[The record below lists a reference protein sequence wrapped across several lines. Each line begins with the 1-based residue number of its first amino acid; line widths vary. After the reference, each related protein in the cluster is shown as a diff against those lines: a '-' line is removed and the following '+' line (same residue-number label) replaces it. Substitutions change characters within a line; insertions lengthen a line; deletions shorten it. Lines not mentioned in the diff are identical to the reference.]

1 MLLLFPLSLCGSKEK
16 PNSVGIW
23 NLFIGIF
30 APLRPMRLI
39 DSIQLAWRTVR
50 ANKLRTGITVTII
63 ALGIMALIGIITAI
77 AAMNQSLKESFST
90 MGANAFSI
98 RFKDRQF
105 KIGDNRSRVEKTTKI
120 QLKLRQSTTG
130 RIISYEE
137 AKAFK
142 DQFDFPAIVS
152 ISLRAAPATVSFTN
166 GNEVLKTNPNVT
178 LQGGDENYLALNG
191 YQIAFGHNFS
201 EVDVQAG
208 HNVCIIGDELLTK
221 LFRGHGNESIDKIIK
236 INNLPYRIIGVLK
249 AKGTSAFLSLD
260 NLVITTYNNVRRLP
274 YAGNSFSIG
283 VKTKDYQL
291 LDGAVGEATGIFR
304 PIRRLQITDDDNFYI
319 DKSDALAEQFIG
331 FLGGISGSAGVIGFI
346 TLIGAAIGLMNI
358 MLVAVTERTKEVGL
372 VKALGGTRKSVRQ
385 QFLAESIIISLM
397 GAVIGIFLGV
407 IIGNGI
413 GALLGTSFIIPWF
426 WVVMGVVICFIT
438 GLAAGYYPARKAA
451 RLDPIVALR
460 YE

>member
-1 MLLLFPLSLCGSKEK
+1 
-16 PNSVGIW
+16 
-23 NLFIGIF
+23 
-30 APLRPMRLI
+30 MRLK

-105 KIGDNRSRVEKTTKI
+105 KIGGNRSKVEKTTKA

-130 RIISYEE
+130 RVISYEE

-142 DQFDFPAIVS
+142 DRFDFPAIVS
-152 ISLRAAPATVSFTN
+152 ISLRAAPATASYNN
-166 GNEVLKTNPNVT
+166 GNELLKTNPNVT
-178 LQGGDENYLALNG
+178 LQGGDENYLPLNG
-191 YQIAFGHNFS
+191 YQILYGHNFS
-201 EVDVQAG
+201 EVDVQSG
-208 HNVCIIGDELLTK
+208 HNVCIIGDELLNK
-221 LFRGHGNESIDKIIK
+221 LFKGHGNEAIDKTIK
-236 INNLPYRIIGVLK
+236 INNLPYRVIGVLK

-260 NLVITTYNNVRRLP
+260 NLIVTTYNNVRRLP
-274 YAGNSFSIG
+274 YANNSFSIG
-283 VKTKDYQL
+283 VMTKDYRL
-291 LDGAVGEATGIFR
+291 LDGAIGEAIGTFR
-304 PIRRLQITDDDNFYI
+304 PIRHLETTDDDNFYV

-407 IIGNGI
+407 IIGNLI